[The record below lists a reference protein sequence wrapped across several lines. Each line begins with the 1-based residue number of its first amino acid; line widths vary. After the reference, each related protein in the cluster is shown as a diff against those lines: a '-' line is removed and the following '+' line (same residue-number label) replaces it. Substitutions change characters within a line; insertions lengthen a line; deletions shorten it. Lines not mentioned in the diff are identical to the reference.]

1 MRNQNHPWRMV
12 FLFAVR
18 PISVRTASSVWGSVR
33 QGSRFLRQKGD
44 RRPAIP
50 DGADK
55 RRGNMLVQL
64 NGKRVELD
72 DEVNTVRALLL
83 SYQLQEKIVVVER
96 NGEIVDR
103 ARYESTPVADGDRI
117 EIVHFVGGG

>member
-1 MRNQNHPWRMV
+1 V
-12 FLFAVR
+12 ADGFLFAVR
-18 PISVRTASSVWGSVR
+18 PISVRTASSVWCSVR
-33 QGSRFLRQKGD
+33 QGSLFLPLESD

-50 DGADK
+50 DGADR

-64 NGKRVELD
+64 NGKHVELA
-72 DEVNTVRALLL
+72 DEVNTVRALLA

-103 ARYESTPVADGDRI
+103 ARYETTPVADGDRI

>member
-1 MRNQNHPWRMV
+1 MADGFFVCRPPDIGANGFFCLDFGQAGK
-12 FLFAVR
+12 LFFYR
-18 PISVRTASSVWGSVR
+18 
-33 QGSRFLRQKGD
+33 LEDDK
-44 RRPAIP
+44 RPAIP
-50 DGADK
+50 GGADE
-55 RRGNMLVQL
+55 RRGTMLVQL

-72 DEVNTVRALLL
+72 DEVNTVRALLM

-103 ARYESTPVADGDRI
+103 ARYETTPVADGDRI

>member
-1 MRNQNHPWRMV
+1 V
-12 FLFAVR
+12 ADGFFVCR
-18 PISVRTASSVWGSVR
+18 PPDIGANGFFCLDFGQAGKPFFYR
-33 QGSRFLRQKGD
+33 LEDDK
-44 RRPAIP
+44 RPAIP
-50 DGADK
+50 GGADE
-55 RRGNMLVQL
+55 RRGTMLVQL

-72 DEVNTVRALLL
+72 DEVNTVRALLM

-103 ARYESTPVADGDRI
+103 ARYETTPVADGDRI